1 MIGDLLPIACS
12 THLGES
18 LAFGAPPIVMIVA
31 LVVIT
36 LRGRRADARRDSA
49 PLTSRSLVDHA

>member
-36 LRGRRADARRDSA
+36 CGVGEPTPARTAR
-49 PLTSRSLVDHA
+49 P